1 MRFSQEL
8 NENEIIENI
17 RTTSTSEPDI
27 TKLRGSIIKKEYAT
41 GIEGMQ
47 DFGKN
52 LKITPKKLSEDDF

>member
-1 MRFSQEL
+1 VPNTVKRVLHVIREACKEMRFSQEL

-41 GIEGMQ
+41 GIEGM
-47 DFGKN
+47 
-52 LKITPKKLSEDDF
+52 